1 MKIHYLCMLVSCFWL
16 LGAQGQELLSQKFD
30 VIVRG
35 KLDNQKGLKNYKN
48 IVVGVLWH
56 SDDFN
61 PKSTHNNWNISTATS
76 QVRKNGEFSFK
87 ITQKPPQSSCI
98 VTPRFALAIGFIIAF
113 VDQNNNQK
121 FDKEEEI
128 IGLSAQHTLSFVKGN
143 YQKGLDAIEKEKNKR
158 IRTLRQLKS
167 GIFINQVVP
176 KNQHGLPN
184 TPFDDL
190 RPVKNQKVKI
200 KVVIPKN
207 LKDLDVPNW
216 T

>member
-1 MKIHYLCMLVSCFWL
+1 MKTRYLCSLIASLWL
-16 LGAQGQELLSQKFD
+16 FNVQGQGLSPQKFN
-30 VIVRG
+30 VTIKG
-35 KLDNQKGLKNYKN
+35 KLDNRKGLKNYKN
-48 IVVGVLWH
+48 VVVGVLWH

-61 PKSTHNNWNISTATS
+61 PKSTRNNWNVSTATS
-76 QVRKNGEFSFK
+76 RVKKNGKFSLK

-98 VTPRFALAIGFIIAF
+98 VTRRFALAIGFIIAF

-128 IGLSAQHTLSFVKGN
+128 IGLSEQHALSFVKGN
-143 YQKGLDAIEKEKNKR
+143 YQKGLDAMEKENNKR
-158 IRTLRQLKS
+158 IRTLRQLKR
-167 GIFINQVVP
+167 GIFINQVIP
-176 KNQHGLPN
+176 KDQHRLPN

-200 KVVIPKN
+200 KVVIPKS
-207 LKDLDVPNW
+207 LKDLDAPNW